1 MIIILPKDAVGSA
14 VFQVDLIGVLN
25 QLTKNFF
32 ANVVSTDLGAV
43 PGWEIKYCKFNCSVH
58 VSGPST
64 WIHHNTFAGDYN
76 HSGYNKGGAI
86 IVRGPEGD
94 NCIIEN
100 NTIYGWVDRAIWIMR
115 GGSNP
120 VIRFNTAYD
129 IWGTS
134 QTDHAGTG
142 INIDGYGVAIS
153 GAKVYNNYVYNCT
166 GLGLSLENAFGAE
179 AYNNRF
185 VNCGW
190 GGFSIYWYPEHQG
203 EPSNVNIHHNIVRN
217 GAWGVLVNVASHWTI
232 AHNVFIKDDTGG
244 AISDKNALYVNSP
257 STYISNGTFANNI
270 IAGTGYVHP
279 VKLPDSKNIW
289 TLFDYNIIVP
299 VGTEIVNRGG
309 TPLTLSQ
316 VQAMGYMAHGSTADP
331 KFISTTSDW
340 HLQSGS
346 PAINAGTSL
355 GYSKDAEG
363 RTIDSKPKGAFYT
376 VVKLPVDDCDRFARW
391 LLEEFSFDNK
401 TVMVAPAS
409 GFYSDPCSG
418 KNEVRIAYVLK
429 IDDLRNAIMVLA
441 EALKVYPGRTA

>member
-1 MIIILPKDAVGSA
+1 MKKLVILPLLLLSLISSATNYYVKRTGSDAANGLSDATAWATPAKVTSSMSLFQPGDSILFKKGDTWTNALITIGKAGIAGKNIIISSYGSGA
-14 VFQVDLIGVLN
+14 RPVLSAQAGMPVIYITAAGRGYWTVDDLDIRATTPPGG
-25 QLTKNFF
+25 QAQSQGIYF
-32 ANVVSTDLGAV
+32 AYWLSDLGAV

-185 VNCGW
+185 INCGW

-244 AISDKNALYVNSP
+244 ATSDKNALYVNSP

-316 VQAMGYMAHGSTADP
+316 VQAMGYMAHGSTA
-331 KFISTTSDW
+331 
-340 HLQSGS
+340 
-346 PAINAGTSL
+346 
-355 GYSKDAEG
+355 
-363 RTIDSKPKGAFYT
+363 
-376 VVKLPVDDCDRFARW
+376 
-391 LLEEFSFDNK
+391 
-401 TVMVAPAS
+401 
-409 GFYSDPCSG
+409 
-418 KNEVRIAYVLK
+418 
-429 IDDLRNAIMVLA
+429 
-441 EALKVYPGRTA
+441 